1 MRSPPE
7 RLLGLPA
14 MRRTAL
20 LLVGVLALVFG
31 ATACGGGGDKTFNAN
46 GIGVTFK
53 YPSSFKPIKNF
64 TFAQSAGAKARARGG
79 VSVDSANAII
89 VSRYDLKV
97 AITKDNLAAIKG
109 EADNVISQLA
119 GKRVSGREVDYG
131 GLPGY
136 EYAISLTKPA
146 NGLSR
151 LVVLFDRATE
161 YLLNCQSTPPKR
173 NKVEDA
179 CRKALDTLGR
189 K

>member
-1 MRSPPE
+1 
-7 RLLGLPA
+7 
-14 MRRTAL
+14 MRRSAL
-20 LLVGVLALVFG
+20 LLIGAALVLG
-31 ATACGGGGDKTFNAN
+31 TAACGGGGSSSDKTFDAD
-46 GIGVTFK
+46 GIGVTFT
-53 YPSSFKPIKNF
+53 YPSGFKPIKNISF
-64 TFAQSAGAKARARGG
+64 GQSAGADAAARAG
-79 VSVDSANAII
+79 VSIDSVNAII

-97 AITKDNLAAIKG
+97 AITKDNLAAVKG

-173 NKVEDA
+173 NKIEDA